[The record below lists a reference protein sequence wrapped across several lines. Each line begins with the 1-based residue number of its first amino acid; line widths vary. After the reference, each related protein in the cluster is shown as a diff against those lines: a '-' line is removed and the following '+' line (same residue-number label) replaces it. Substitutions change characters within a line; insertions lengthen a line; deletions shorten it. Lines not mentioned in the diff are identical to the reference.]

1 MSDAH
6 RFARHLVLAE
16 IGPEG
21 QAKLNAME
29 FTVPLGRGGEI
40 AAEYLQRAGA
50 SAHDGSTVI
59 PMSTTES
66 SAQTR
71 IAIDTLHGTLGA
83 LEALRRELGLK
94 PQPPLGLVSK

>member
-1 MSDAH
+1 M
-6 RFARHLVLAE
+6 LAE

-29 FTVPLGRGGEI
+29 FAVPPGQGGEV

-50 SAHDGSTVI
+50 SARNGSTVI
-59 PMSTTES
+59 PMSAAES
-66 SAQTR
+66 STQTR

-83 LEALRRELGLK
+83 LEALRRELGMK
-94 PQPPLGLVSK
+94 PQTPLGLVSK